1 MEWMFYGLIEKTEKL
16 MALDFCIDLDCSAAS
31 FDSLSAIL
39 LASKK
44 AFTNTDSTACIQRR
58 WVHHRFYCSNISLQP
73 PKIQQS
79 RKECMSPTA
88 NQPINIYL
96 AQITN

>member
-39 LASKK
+39 LTILQTERGMHVADNKSAKQHELGADHK
-44 AFTNTDSTACIQRR
+44 QMTRTA
-58 WVHHRFYCSNISLQP
+58 Y
-73 PKIQQS
+73 
-79 RKECMSPTA
+79 
-88 NQPINIYL
+88 
-96 AQITN
+96 